1 MVSTIVEHVRRASS
15 FVGSS
20 FRGRTFRPDA
30 WVVHRLEARVRG
42 LPHGRS
48 RNVRTADGHVSFAC
62 EVSRLFRSHLG
73 MDLFLGHVRSFVR
86 SFLGLFVRLISSFS
100 SHVFVL
106 GRCSVG
112 SSGPFAHLGMSSFVP
127 RSPLDSR
134 PSSHVLVDRRTCS
147 RHFVRS
153 KRTCACGAG
162 ACGVTTTVCRSLLPH
177 HLVSASWL
185 VVWIRWRWDGDW
197 TGTPE
202 DLLRMGGGE
211 RRDPS
216 SQGQRGG
223 RQGIS
228 PRGDPPIRTRGG
240 GSGPSPGI
248 PPSNRTH
255 KERKRGEGIVRIAS
269 PHVGKVA
276 WMGGDRQAHRS
287 THQVE
292 RRSRK

>member
-1 MVSTIVEHVRRASS
+1 MLGWFTAWKPEFAACRTDGHGTCGLRMGTCRSRARSVVCFVRIPAWISSSATFDRS
-15 FVGSS
+15 FVPRLVRS
-20 FRGRTFRPDA
+20 FDFFFL
-30 WVVHRLEARVRG
+30 VARVR
-42 LPHGRS
+42 PWRW
-48 RNVRTADGHVSFAC
+48 
-62 EVSRLFRSHLG
+62 
-73 MDLFLGHVRSFVR
+73 
-86 SFLGLFVRLISSFS
+86 
-100 SHVFVL
+100 
-106 GRCSVG
+106 SVG
-112 SSGPFAHLGMSSFVP
+112 TSLPFSHLGMSSFVP